1 MLSVSKMRAA
11 EGRRRVRRES
21 GFALIAALMAVW
33 ILTAVG
39 VLVFTVTTQDVRV
52 SSRMV
57 GEKKAFFATEAGVH
71 SLTQGFDPLNLSDP
85 SKYNSD
91 FYVNTGMDPY
101 SRYRIGPP
109 VVPTSGPPAVPLIG
123 YSAGGHQQWGST
135 RFVARVTG
143 SNTKYGSTV
152 QVDVG
157 VGFGPVE
164 ISTAY
169 R

>member
-1 MLSVSKMRAA
+1 MS
-11 EGRRRVRRES
+11 GRES
-21 GFALIAALMAVW
+21 GFALIAALLALW

-39 VLVFTVTTQDVRV
+39 VLVFTVTTQDVRI

-57 GEKKAFFATEAGVH
+57 GEKKAFFSTEAGVH
-71 SLTQGFDPLNLSDP
+71 SLTRGFDPLNLSDT
-85 SKYNSD
+85 SKYNRD
-91 FYVNTGMDPY
+91 FYVNTGLDPY

-109 VVPTSGPPAVPLIG
+109 AVPTSGPSAVPLIG
-123 YSAGGHQQWGST
+123 YSTGGQQQWGST
-135 RFVARVTG
+135 RFVTTVTG
-143 SNTKYGSTV
+143 TNAKYNSTV

-164 ISTAY
+164 ITTAY

>member
-1 MLSVSKMRAA
+1 MR
-11 EGRRRVRRES
+11 GRES
-21 GFALIAALMAVW
+21 GFALIAALLAVW

-39 VLVFTVTTQDVRV
+39 MLVYSMTSQDVRI

-71 SLTQGFDPLNLSDP
+71 ELTRGFDPFNLTDA
-85 SKYNSD
+85 SKYD
-91 FYVNTGMDPY
+91 KDVYVNTGLDAY
-101 SRYRIGPP
+101 THYRISPP
-109 VVPTSGPPAVPLIG
+109 VVPTSGPMTLTLIG
-123 YSAGGHQQWGST
+123 HSVGGQQQWGST
-135 RFVARVTG
+135 RFVTTVMG

-164 ISTAY
+164 ITTAY